1 MVRRRYTPYPQET
14 KYRIVKLKGETL
26 MACNLQF
33 FCLGAM
39 LWTAVAA
46 AQVASTPPA
55 HPPEPKD
62 STAPV
67 AYVYVSAV
75 NPASGYSAF
84 EVYGFATASTGQLTP
99 IPGSPFLDADVS
111 HMAVNGKYLFG
122 SDYNQIDIDTLSIE
136 PNGALTYVMAT
147 DVVQGENCDFPGAL
161 FFDHTGAS
169 LYNVDI
175 YGVNCANFAYQG
187 FAEEKESG
195 SLTFLNYAGDSPEY
209 NTVLKFIG
217 DNKFAYSSNCADFNP
232 AIYGVR
238 RAGNGLLTL
247 LNINP
252 ALPAA
257 PANQSWCPF
266 LAAADQTNHLAVPMY
281 PIEDG
286 DQLGPY
292 QLAVYT
298 ADCDGNLTT
307 TSTYK
312 NMPAVEVG
320 SILDL
325 SMAPSG
331 ELLAVAGTSGLQ
343 VFHFNGAY
351 PITAYTGLLSKRQ
364 INQIFWDNDHHL
376 YALSSST
383 GELFVFTVS
392 QAERVE
398 APGSPHPITDPEN
411 IIVQPLPL
419 RWSY

>member
-1 MVRRRYTPYPQET
+1 MVRKRDIPDPGES
-14 KYRIVKLKGETL
+14 KYWTVEHEGETL
-26 MACNLQF
+26 MACNLRF

-39 LWTAVAA
+39 LCTAVAA
-46 AQVASTPPA
+46 AQVASTPAANP
-55 HPPEPKD
+55 HERED
-62 STAPV
+62 STSPV

-84 EVYGFATASTGQLTP
+84 EVYGFAAASTGQLTP
-99 IPGSPFLDADVS
+99 IEGSPFLDADVS

-122 SDYNQIDIDTLSIE
+122 SDYNQIDIDTLAIE

-147 DVVQGENCDFPGAL
+147 DVVQGDNCDFPGAL
-161 FFDHTGAS
+161 FFDHTGAT

-175 YGVNCANFAYQG
+175 YGVNCASFAYQG

-209 NTVLKFIG
+209 NSVLKFIG
-217 DNKFAYSSNCADFNP
+217 DNRFAYSSNCADFNP
-232 AIYGVR
+232 AIYGVQ

-252 ALPAA
+252 ALPTA
-257 PANQSWCPF
+257 PANQGWCPF
-266 LAAADQTNHLAVPMY
+266 LAAADTTNHLAVPMY

-286 DQLGPY
+286 EQLGPY

-325 SMAPSG
+325 SMSPSG
-331 ELLAVAGTSGLQ
+331 KLLAVAGTSGLQ
-343 VFHFNGAY
+343 VFHFNGAN

-364 INQIFWDNDHHL
+364 VNQVFWDNSDHL
-376 YALSSST
+376 YAISSST
-383 GELFVFTVS
+383 GRLFVYTVTPTVR
-392 QAERVE
+392 EP
-398 APGSPHPITDPEN
+398 APGTPYPISDPEN
-411 IIVQPLPL
+411 LIVQPLPL
-419 RWSY
+419 R